1 MGRVDFA
8 GTWGSSLA
16 FKESCILII
25 RDSLASLHFTDRK
38 AEAPATDL
46 FKGSFPVGTS
56 GKEPTCQ
63 CRRHETQVQSLGW
76 EDSQERE
83 MATYYSIPGW
93 EIPWTEEPGG
103 LQSMGSQRVGYD

>member
-38 AEAPATDL
+38 AEAPDIDL

-63 CRRHETQVQSLGW
+63 CRRHETQVQSLGQKDLL
-76 EDSQERE
+76 EKE
-83 MATYYSIPGW
+83 MATHFSILAW
-93 EIPWTEEPGG
+93 TTPWMVEPGR
-103 LQSMGSQRVGYD
+103 LQSIGSQRVRHD